1 MPRHNEKE
9 VTDRD
14 EAAELARFEETA
26 LPYLDRLYA
35 TALRYTKNRK
45 DAEDLVQD
53 TYLKAFTNFHRFEP
67 GTNCQA
73 WLFKIMTNTFY
84 NKFRRKQREQRIF
97 ANRDESELREV
108 DYDLSEPRYQKNPEQ
123 EAMQR
128 RFSESMVKALE
139 SLPDDWRMVILL
151 ADLNGFKYKEIAHIL
166 EIPVGTVMSRVF
178 RARKAI
184 RKMLADEAY
193 AQGIIKD
200 PTVYADDDTNLT
212 RKRARED
219 RIKAAS

>member
-1 MPRHNEKE
+1 MPRQTKKDP
-9 VTDRD
+9 TARD
-14 EAAELARFEETA
+14 EKAELARFEETA
-26 LPYLDRLYA
+26 LPYIDRLYA
-35 TALRYTKNRK
+35 TALRYTKNNK

-108 DYDLSEPRYQKNPEQ
+108 DYDLNAPHYQKNPEQ

-128 RFSESMVKALE
+128 RFSGTMVEALE

-166 EIPVGTVMSRVF
+166 DIPVGTVMSRVF

-193 AQGIIKD
+193 AYGIIKD
-200 PTVYADDDTNLT
+200 PAIYEDDETNLT
-212 RKRARED
+212 RRRAREE